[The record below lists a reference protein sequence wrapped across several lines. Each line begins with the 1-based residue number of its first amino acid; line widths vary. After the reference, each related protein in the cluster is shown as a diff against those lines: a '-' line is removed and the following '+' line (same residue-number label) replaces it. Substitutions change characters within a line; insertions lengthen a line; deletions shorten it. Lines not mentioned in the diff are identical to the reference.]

1 MAEDIP
7 VSPPKE
13 AIAYFRDK
21 GIAFG
26 FAWQDVWQAEHA
38 VAFTVAK
45 AMSRDVL
52 ETIRAA
58 VDNAIAD
65 GETLDTFRKELRP
78 RLEALGWWGRKPV
91 LDPLTG
97 ARKTVQLGSPRRLK
111 TIFAVNMRTAYQ
123 AGRWERIVKQK
134 AAFPYLRYTSV
145 LDGRERP
152 QHHAWHGTV
161 KPVDDAWWD
170 SHYPPCGW
178 NCRCT
183 ATAFSRR
190 MLEKRGYSVT
200 DAPPAFEQRPWTN
213 KRTGEV
219 TTVEDGIDPGWSY
232 NVGKA
237 RMDALAPSPLPKGF
251 EGRDGAAAA
260 AIGAGAIG
268 AGLAAFFGA
277 FGIGATDAR
286 SGRMIEDK
294 GGWPLAVSL
303 AWFMADGSLAPI
315 ARAPAAELARVAA
328 AIADP
333 HEIRWA
339 WVNAL
344 DGSKMLFRRYVRL
357 NAEGAVDAIVD
368 VGRDGWRYRVAGDA
382 DLSRLR
388 RGAIAWSAEA
398 DAAAGY
404 NPYQPRNPK
413 GAPGGGR
420 FRQSTAGSL
429 ITSVVGGKVNVGMAR
444 TGNASAD
451 AIRRIEAHGIAV
463 RSPAVWLSAGGVRH
477 ILKRHGADDRPVT
490 VRDIKSAHLLLNR
503 AKTIVPGANRNGP
516 PRIRAAIGSDNRPTI
531 AIFEVRR
538 RGLVLLSMHKRG
550 PRKKKSPA

>member
-1 MAEDIP
+1 MADDVP
-7 VSPPKE
+7 VSPPLE
-13 AIAYFRDK
+13 AIAFFRAK
-21 GIAFG
+21 GIVFG

-38 VAFTVAK
+38 IAFTVAK

-58 VDNAIAD
+58 VDKAIAD

-78 RLEALGWWGRKPV
+78 RLEALGWWGRKPM

-97 ARKTVQLGSPRRLK
+97 ERKTVQLGSPRRLR

-134 AAFPYLRYTSV
+134 VAFPYLRYTSV

-161 KPVDDAWWD
+161 KPVDDPWWD

-190 MLEKRGYSVT
+190 MLDKRGYAVT
-200 DAPPAFEQRPWTN
+200 EVPPAFEARPWTN

-219 TTVEDGIDPGWSY
+219 TTVEEGIDPGWSY

-237 RMDALAPSPLPKGF
+237 RMDALAPAPLPKGF

-260 AIGAGAIG
+260 AIGAGL
-268 AGLAAFFGA
+268 AGFFDI
-277 FGIGATDAR
+277 FGITAAEAR
-286 SGRMIEDK
+286 RGRVIEDK

-303 AWFMADGSLAPI
+303 AWFVADGALAPI
-315 ARAPAAELARVAA
+315 ARASAAELRRVAQV
-328 AIADP
+328 IADP
-333 HEIRWA
+333 SEIRWA

-344 DGSKMLFRRYVRL
+344 DGSKLLFRRYVRL
-357 NAEGAVDAIVD
+357 DQDGAVDAIVD
-368 VGRDGWRYRVAGDA
+368 IGRDGWRYRVAGDA

-388 RGAIAWSAEA
+388 RGVIAWSATA
-398 DAAAGY
+398 RVGASDT
-404 NPYQPRNPK
+404 PRDRQRGM
-413 GAPGGGR
+413 GA
-420 FRQSTAGSL
+420 
-429 ITSVVGGKVNVGMAR
+429 
-444 TGNASAD
+444 
-451 AIRRIEAHGIAV
+451 
-463 RSPAVWLSAGGVRH
+463 
-477 ILKRHGADDRPVT
+477 
-490 VRDIKSAHLLLNR
+490 
-503 AKTIVPGANRNGP
+503 
-516 PRIRAAIGSDNRPTI
+516 
-531 AIFEVRR
+531 
-538 RGLVLLSMHKRG
+538 
-550 PRKKKSPA
+550 

>member
-1 MAEDIP
+1 MADEIP

-58 VDNAIAD
+58 VDKAIAE

-161 KPVDDAWWD
+161 KPVDDPWWD

-260 AIGAGAIG
+260 AIGAG
-268 AGLAAFFGA
+268 LAAFFGA
-277 FGIGATDAR
+277 FGIGAAEAR
-286 SGRMIEDK
+286 SGRVIEDK

-303 AWFMADGSLAPI
+303 GWFMADGALAPI
-315 ARAPAAELARVAA
+315 ARTPAAELARVAA

-357 NAEGAVDAIVD
+357 DAEGAVDAIVD
-368 VGRDGWRYRVAGDA
+368 VGRDGWRYRLGDA
-382 DLSRLR
+382 ATNLSRLR
-388 RGAIAWSAEA
+388 RGVIAWSAEG
-398 DAAAGY
+398 DVAAGF
-404 NPYQPRNPK
+404 NPHQMRESRGSPI
-413 GAPGGGR
+413 GGR
-420 FRQSTAGSL
+420 FKSTGKAALLASL
-429 ITSVVGGKVNVGMAR
+429 SGGVPAKTAFVGVVG
-444 TGNASAD
+444 D
-451 AIRRIEAHGIAV
+451 A
-463 RSPAVWLSAGGVRH
+463 LSAKLDTLGLGTSGHAIALEHSYGRH
-477 ILKRHGADDRPVT
+477 ILRAHGTEREQLRGQRPVT
-490 VRDIKSAHLLLNR
+490 IRDLGQVHRYLNAAHSVRPAR
-503 AKTIVPGANRNGP
+503 ASQGRPRFEADATVGKRHFTIVG
-516 PRIRAAIGSDNRPTI
+516 
-531 AIFEVRR
+531 EVRKR
-538 RGLVLLSMHKRG
+538 RIVIVSMWKR
-550 PRKKKSPA
+550 